1 MTIVY
6 TVNINILII
15 CGHIMSEELYQLK
28 HYLNAINYQKDDLM
42 ITEDEFWEKKYPA
55 YIVNKVLS
63 AFPDTL
69 LYVNE
74 MNRLHHLDKRL
85 QFQFFL
91 NSIRPKKRFAKW
103 LRSSKIKNLEYVKE
117 YYGYNNEKEKQ
128 ALDILDDEQIE
139 HIKRIINRG
148 GKHGRV
154 GVDSRPN
161 ARGNAK

>member
-1 MTIVY
+1 MY
-6 TVNINILII
+6 
-15 CGHIMSEELYQLK
+15 ELKDYM
-28 HYLNAINYQKDDLM
+28 NAINHKKEDLM
-42 ITEDEFWEKKYPA
+42 AGEDEFWEKKYPA
-55 YIVNKVLS
+55 YIVNKALS
-63 AFPDTL
+63 AFPDCI

-74 MNRLHHLDKRL
+74 MNRMHYLDKRL

-91 NSIRPKKRFAKW
+91 NSIRPKKRFSKW

-117 YYGYNNEKEKQ
+117 YYGYSNEKAKQ

-154 GVDSRPN
+154 GVDSRVN
-161 ARGNAK
+161 ARGDVVYSFHLHTKVYLETQTKLY

>member
-1 MTIVY
+1 MY
-6 TVNINILII
+6 
-15 CGHIMSEELYQLK
+15 ELK
-28 HYLNAINYQKDDLM
+28 DYLNDINHQKIDLM
-42 ITEDEFWEKKYPA
+42 DSEDEFWEKKYPA

-117 YYGYNNEKEKQ
+117 
-128 ALDILDDEQIE
+128 LSLI
-139 HIKRIINRG
+139 HI
-148 GKHGRV
+148 
-154 GVDSRPN
+154 
-161 ARGNAK
+161 

>member
-1 MTIVY
+1 MLNQKLYMKVSGEIEK
-6 TVNINILII
+6 
-15 CGHIMSEELYQLK
+15 IMYELK
-28 HYLNAINYQKDDLM
+28 DYLNAINHKKEDLM
-42 ITEDEFWEKKYPA
+42 ASDDEFWEKKYPA
-55 YIVNKVLS
+55 YIVNKALS
-63 AFPDTL
+63 AFPDCI

-74 MNRLHHLDKRL
+74 MNRMHYLDKRL

-91 NSIRPKKRFAKW
+91 NSIRPKKRFSKW

-117 YYGYNNEKEKQ
+117 YYGYNNEKAKQ

-154 GVDSRPN
+154 GVDSRVN
-161 ARGNAK
+161 ARGDVK

>member
-1 MTIVY
+1 
-6 TVNINILII
+6 
-15 CGHIMSEELYQLK
+15 
-28 HYLNAINYQKDDLM
+28 
-42 ITEDEFWEKKYPA
+42 
-55 YIVNKVLS
+55 LS

-91 NSIRPKKRFAKW
+91 NSIRPKKRFSKW

-117 YYGYNNEKEKQ
+117 YYGYNNEKARQ

-139 HIKRIINRG
+139 HIKRIIDRG

-154 GVDSRPN
+154 GVDSRLN
-161 ARGNAK
+161 ARGDVK

>member
-1 MTIVY
+1 MY
-6 TVNINILII
+6 
-15 CGHIMSEELYQLK
+15 ELK
-28 HYLNAINYQKDDLM
+28 DYLNAINHKKEDLM
-42 ITEDEFWEKKYPA
+42 SDEDVFWEKKYPA
-55 YIVNKVLS
+55 FIVNKALS
-63 AFPDTL
+63 AFPDCI
-69 LYVNE
+69 VFANE

-91 NSIRPKKRFAKW
+91 NSIRPKKRFSKW

-117 YYGYNNEKEKQ
+117 YYGYSNEKAKQ

-154 GVDSRPN
+154 GVDSRFN
-161 ARGNAK
+161 ARGDVE